1 MLEVGVAAVELG
13 AVDAVLGAD
22 HLPEGTT
29 PLQSAAE
36 VREGRGA
43 REAERV
49 RGWRD
54 RRGGCAASASGRE
67 GGDGG

>member
-13 AVDAVLGAD
+13 GVDAGLGAD

-36 VREGRGA
+36 VREGRG
-43 REAERV
+43 V
-49 RGWRD
+49 
-54 RRGGCAASASGRE
+54 
-67 GGDGG
+67 